1 MDKCPPLTMLPTSS
15 GKQQREKDA
24 PPSQVSFGYLNIF
37 QYQRKQLK
45 IIFKNNN
52 NNNNNNNNYYYFG
65 STKASGISSVPYC
78 TEFFLHKG

>member
-1 MDKCPPLTMLPTSS
+1 MLPTSS

-45 IIFKNNN
+45 IILKINKYYYY
-52 NNNNNNNNYYYFG
+52 YYYFG